1 MFRTKHLWSLLV
13 ALVGVVVWCYQAIA
27 SAPPVRIAVVTG
39 GGSGIE
45 QEIVDKITNEIQN
58 NPNIA
63 VSTVNPDWYVV
74 CNIKEMMDQMSGQI
88 RYNGNVIIKTAGKG
102 QVIDTVAVQ
111 KYNQDFS
118 VTPGAQLNKA
128 LVDRAAKDATSAA
141 ASRTIPAIERAV
153 ATEMETREKIIRA
166 QIMAEEEQ
174 YDGAIN
180 SLRLVSPDSPH
191 FENARDLMAEF
202 SMEKEALANLKQ
214 AQSQAASGKY
224 GAALASLKLI
234 PAKSKYRG
242 KANALASSYSAHA
255 KSSHPA
261 KKLVKNNKGTSGSS
275 TSTASSSGDAELKA
289 LDKVLKLEKKAIEDA
304 QSQVN
309 KRLNK

>member
-1 MFRTKHLWSLLV
+1 MFRTKQLWSLLV
-13 ALVGVVVWCYQAIA
+13 ALVGVVVWCYQAVA
-27 SAPPVRIAVVTG
+27 AAPPVRIAVVTG

-45 QEIVDKITNEIQN
+45 QEIVDKISNEIQN
-58 NPNIA
+58 NPNVSI
-63 VSTVNPDWYVV
+63 STVNPDWFVV
-74 CNIKEMMDQMSGQI
+74 CNVKEFMDQMSGQI

-102 QVIDTVAVQ
+102 QIIDTVAVQ
-111 KYNQDFS
+111 KYNQDYS
-118 VTPGAQLNKA
+118 VTPGAPLNKV
-128 LVDRAAKDATSAA
+128 LVDRAAKEATSAA

-191 FENARDLMAEF
+191 FENARDLMGEF
-202 SMEKEALANLKQ
+202 SMEKQAMESLKQ
-214 AQSQAASGKY
+214 AQAQAASGKY
-224 GAALASLKLI
+224 GAALASLKTI
-234 PAKSKYRG
+234 PAKSKYRA
-242 KANALASSYSAHA
+242 KANALASSYSAH
-255 KSSHPA
+255 SHGSAP
-261 KKLVKNNKGTSGSS
+261 KKLVKNNKSTTSSS
-275 TSTASSSGDAELKA
+275 TKTASSGGDAELKA

>member
-1 MFRTKHLWSLLV
+1 MFRTKQLWSLLV
-13 ALVGVVVWCYQAIA
+13 ALAGMIVCCYQALA
-27 SAPPVRIAVVTG
+27 AAPPVRIAVVTG

-58 NPNIA
+58 NPNVS
-63 VSTVNPDWYVV
+63 VSTVNPDWFVV
-74 CNIKEMMDQMSGQI
+74 CNVKEFMDQMSGQI

-102 QVIDTVAVQ
+102 QILNTVAVQ
-111 KYNQDFS
+111 QYKQDFS

-128 LVDRAAKDATSAA
+128 LVDRAAKEATAA
-141 ASRTIPAIERAV
+141 AAARTIPAIENAV
-153 ATEMETREKIIRA
+153 VTEMETREKIIRA

-202 SMEKEALANLKQ
+202 SMEKAALANLKQ
-214 AQSQAASGKY
+214 AQAQAASGKY
-224 GAALASLKLI
+224 GAALATLKGI

-242 KANALASSYSAHA
+242 KANALASSYKAHSGSAA
-255 KSSHPA
+255 P
-261 KKLVKNNKGTSGSS
+261 KKLVKNNKSN
-275 TSTASSSGDAELKA
+275 SSSSATATVSGGDAELHA

-304 QSQVN
+304 QNQVN
-309 KRLNK
+309 KKLHK